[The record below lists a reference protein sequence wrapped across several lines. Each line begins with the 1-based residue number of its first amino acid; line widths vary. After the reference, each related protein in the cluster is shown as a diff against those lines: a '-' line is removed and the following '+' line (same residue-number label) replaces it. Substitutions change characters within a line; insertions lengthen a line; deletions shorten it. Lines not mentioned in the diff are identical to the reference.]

1 LDCDV
6 RASVHLQDAAS
17 FLLDVRAHHFDLI
30 VDLIADEHPET
41 LRLGLGLLGAGGV
54 YLASNLES
62 LSLEILVRGDQ
73 TPNEKP
79 SPLDP
84 NDFEVARWGDHLN
97 SMIIVRRTQ
106 RVRKKRR
113 STPPAR

>member
-30 VDLIADEHPET
+30 VDLIADEHPKT

-54 YLASNLES
+54 YLASNLGN
-62 LSLEILVRGDQ
+62 LS
-73 TPNEKP
+73 NETLAQCEQEP
-79 SPLDP
+79 DERQSPLDP
-84 NDFEVARWGDHLN
+84 ADYEIARWGSHLN
-97 SMIIVRRTQ
+97 SMIIVRRTE

-113 STPPAR
+113 SRPPAR